1 MRGRRISGPAA
12 SAGFSMIE
20 VLIAILVLGIGLL
33 GFALLQTM
41 SVRFTQSANFRTQ
54 ATNLAYEML
63 DQMRINRVVAK
74 SYAGNYTATTGACTP
89 TTGANLSAT
98 SFRNAW
104 SCRLGKALG
113 GGATASVVR
122 NGAEV
127 TVNITWGDERW
138 DESASARTFSF
149 TTQL

>member
-1 MRGRRISGPAA
+1 MRGRRLNGPAA

-41 SVRFTQSANFRTQ
+41 NVRFTQSANFRTQ

-63 DQMRINRVVAK
+63 DQMRINRVLAN

-89 TTGANLSAT
+89 ATGANLSAA

-138 DESASARTFSF
+138 DESASARTFSV

>member
-1 MRGRRISGPAA
+1 MRGRRLNGPAA

-41 SVRFTQSANFRTQ
+41 NVRFTQSANFRTQ

-63 DQMRINRVVAK
+63 DQMRINRVLAN

-89 TTGANLSAT
+89 ATGANLSAA
-98 SFRNAW
+98 SFRNTW

-138 DESASARTFSF
+138 DESASARTFSV